1 MEDIKSIN
9 ITKHA
14 ITRYFSRIK
23 GIIVTDSNYDTWKV
37 SHMEEIEEA
46 KKELQDLFNQSE
58 YITTGIY
65 GIHKKASFYI
75 LKEKM
80 LTLIVN
86 ESNLVTLYKIDYG
99 LDFIGNKEMIEVL
112 YRNYKRLL
120 LEEEA
125 IQNSNKETA
134 QKLEYEEKRLGLI
147 IQEVEA
153 ELQRLR
159 TNKKEIESKRGSLK
173 ALEQSIATKINTTR
187 EKIILSEKAL

>member
-1 MEDIKSIN
+1 
-9 ITKHA
+9 
-14 ITRYFSRIK
+14 
-23 GIIVTDSNYDTWKV
+23 
-37 SHMEEIEEA
+37 
-46 KKELQDLFNQSE
+46 
-58 YITTGIY
+58 
-65 GIHKKASFYI
+65 
-75 LKEKM
+75 M
-80 LTLIVN
+80 LTFIVN

-125 IQNSNKETA
+125 IQNSNKETV

-159 TNKKEIESKRGSLK
+159 SNKKEIESKRGSLK

-187 EKIILSEKAL
+187 EKIILSKKAL